1 MKSLSEFSEYKQ
13 RGQKFSMVTC
23 YDFPFARILEKSE
36 VDCLLVGD
44 SVAMVVHGHRDTL
57 AADLPMMELHTAS
70 VRRGAPEKFLVS
82 DLPFMSY
89 RKGNYDTL
97 KNMERLMRVGAN
109 ALKLEGA
116 RGNLKVIQHAVDSGI
131 PIMGHLG
138 LTPQSIHQLGGF
150 KVQGKQ
156 PQEYER
162 ILREAQELEQAGCF
176 AVVLEC
182 VPMSLATEISSR
194 LQIPTIGIGA
204 GVGTDGQVLVLHDLL
219 GFQPDFTPK
228 FLRRYGQSFE
238 GHLQAFNHFAEDVK
252 AATFPTEKESY
263 R

>member
-1 MKSLSEFSEYKQ
+1 MKSLSEFAEFKA
-13 RGQKFSMVTC
+13 RGQKIAMVTC
-23 YDFPFARILEKSE
+23 YDFPFAKILARSE

-44 SVAMVVHGHRDTL
+44 SLAMVVHGHRDTL
-57 AADLPMMELHTAS
+57 AADTALMELHTAS
-70 VRRGAPEKFLVS
+70 VRRGAGEKFVVS

-89 RKGNYDTL
+89 RKSLFDSL
-97 KNMERLMRVGAN
+97 KNMERLMRAGAN

-116 RGNLKVIQHAVDSGI
+116 RGNLKLVRHAVDSGV

-150 KVQGKQ
+150 KVQGKK
-156 PQEYER
+156 PLEYER
-162 ILREAQELEQAGCF
+162 ILNDAKDLEQAGCF

-182 VPMSLATEISSR
+182 VPAPLASEISR
-194 LQIPTIGIGA
+194 ILRIPTIGIGA
-204 GVGTDGQVLVLHDLL
+204 GVGADGQVLVLHDLL
-219 GFQPDFTPK
+219 GFQPDFSPK

-238 GHLQAFNHFAEDVK
+238 LNLLAFNQFAQDVRDEK
-252 AATFPTEKESY
+252 FPNEMESY